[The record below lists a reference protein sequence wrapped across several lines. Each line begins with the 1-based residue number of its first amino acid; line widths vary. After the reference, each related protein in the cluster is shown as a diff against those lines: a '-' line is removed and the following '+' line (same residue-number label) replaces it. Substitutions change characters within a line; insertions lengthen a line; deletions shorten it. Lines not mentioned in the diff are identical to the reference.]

1 MSISMVEEWNAD
13 LLKDF
18 KTACLGLLDLWPD
31 IMTAD
36 PLLVSEGGVE
46 AGYALQA
53 SKASVF
59 NEGLVDRAPGK
70 RLSG

>member
-46 AGYALQA
+46 AGQTTT
-53 SKASVF
+53 KA
-59 NEGLVDRAPGK
+59 
-70 RLSG
+70 